1 MYNKIEQNRDKIF
14 IISLL
19 TMVMI
24 VALVFKKPVN
34 NKVQEDRSF
43 SSVEYNTSQSG
54 ISKNSNL

>member
-1 MYNKIEQNRDKIF
+1 MYKKIERYQDRIF

-19 TMVMI
+19 TMVMV

-43 SSVEYNTSQSG
+43 SSVEYNSSESG
-54 ISKNSNL
+54 VSKSSKL